1 MRSRS
6 CSNDA
11 ADHAAMVKRF
21 WDQATAEAVDG
32 GYAVLLDGKPM
43 HLPGGKLLHVEHATL
58 AQAVAAEWQLAGGG
72 KGGEMSFADTP
83 LTRLAGT
90 AQDRI
95 AADPWPTV
103 DAIARYGETDLL
115 CYRAEAPAELVR
127 RQADA
132 WQPWLDWAEQRHGA
146 KLRVTTGI
154 VAVRQHRASVAA
166 LRAAVG
172 GLDLWA
178 LAALGV
184 AVPALGSLVLGLA
197 LADQRLDPATAHALG
212 ALDELFQAEQ
222 WGEDAQAAARRQAI
236 ANDIAIAARMIALTR
251 A

>member
-1 MRSRS
+1 
-6 CSNDA
+6 
-11 ADHAAMVKRF
+11 MVKRF

-43 HLPGGKLLHVEHATL
+43 HLPGGKILRVAHATL
-58 AQAVAAEWQLAGGG
+58 AQAVAVEWQAAGGG

-95 AADPWPTV
+95 AADPRSTV

-127 RQADA
+127 RQAAA

-146 KLRVTTGI
+146 RLRVAAGI

-172 GLDLWA
+172 TLDLWA

-197 LADQRLDPATAHALG
+197 LADQRLDPATAHTLG